1 MKRVFDKAALL
12 LAILAI
18 VVAALN
24 YFTQSYSR
32 QLIFDACHYLDSAQL
47 IVKYFCGDSAI
58 SLAPFNKE
66 LGVQVGNAL
75 NLDGPVLPLIGAI
88 CLIVRQMF
96 GSFLSVENALIISQI
111 VIHGLNTYLVVIASS
126 LLFPRREAA
135 FLSGLLWAIYP
146 AAIFAS
152 GLFLTE
158 ALAATLVL
166 AFACLAFAIA
176 NLHAVMIEPIAATS
190 GSGGAMGRKLFRNL
204 FLLGLVVGIIVL
216 HKSALLPACL
226 LAAAFLMVGL
236 VDSLKNKAKFAGIV
250 LSGVIVVLSG
260 WFVTTKVVSGKGKFM
275 PNRVASEN
283 MALGSDQEVAGWHCM
298 PLPPRTQLGFFSA
311 PLTSLTMSYKS
322 DTPGFL
328 CLELRK
334 IDRLIA
340 HPWNHLRRSILGL
353 SMATQEGWQRLIL
366 VLSAMGIILS
376 SCRVGRD
383 IRGTGALVNS
393 AGVAVAL
400 SLIAGH
406 LLFVPFESI
415 SRYFFS
421 AMPLVTLFASFGLI
435 CIATTGATVP
445 FIVLSTLVIAVA
457 SYGPALFAHS
467 MGDYE
472 TSALVS
478 FIGVM
483 FGWLALLAGVLK
495 LDARA
500 NGADKDDKNSKNLG
514 RYNKGSGMVVAA
526 FITVAFLT
534 VLGTKIFDSGAPAR
548 QYLKTL
554 LPGARVSFKA
564 EHKAV
569 SANLYQGGLLIDL
582 KEPPQEGSLK
592 VFVNGKEVNGKWES
606 FEDKIRSRPFH
617 GTLKS
622 VYETFRDMSGA
633 KYLRTW
639 YFFALDKALLTAGP
653 LQAEVLLTSAANEI
667 GGHFQSNAKHLR
679 APSLTIFSGSKYGEQ
694 GDGRPIDRVTM
705 LAGSGRS
712 FIGDKEPTAKLD
724 AERMHLYLLEA
735 YPSIDAAKVVDF
747 NDCHYVIY

>member
-47 IVKYFCGDSAI
+47 IVKYFCGDGGQSA
-58 SLAPFNKE
+58 FNKDI
-66 LGVQVGNAL
+66 GVQVGNAL

-88 CLIVRQMF
+88 CLAVRQLLGNMI
-96 GSFLSVENALIISQI
+96 SVENALIVSQI
-111 VIHGLNTYLVVIASS
+111 VIHGINTYLVVIASS

-135 FLSGLLWAIYP
+135 FLCGLLWAIYP

-158 ALAATLVL
+158 ALAGTLVL
-166 AFACLAFAIA
+166 SFACLAFSIA
-176 NLHAVMIEPIAATS
+176 NLHAVTREPIAASSDS
-190 GSGGAMGRKLFRNL
+190 GKGMARKLLRNF
-204 FLLGLVVGIIVL
+204 FLLGLVVGFIVL

-226 LAAAFLMVGL
+226 LAGGFLLLGL
-236 VDSLKNKAKFAGIV
+236 VDTIKNKAKFASLIAC
-250 LSGVIVVLSG
+250 GVIVVLSG

-322 DTPGFL
+322 DTPGFM

-353 SMATQEGWQRLIL
+353 SLSTQEGWQRLIL
-366 VLSAMGIILS
+366 VLAAVGIILS
-376 SCRVGRD
+376 ACRSGRD
-383 IRGTGALVNS
+383 LQGTGALVNS
-393 AGVAVAL
+393 TGVVVAL

-421 AMPLVTLFASFGLI
+421 AMPLVTIFSSFGLI

-445 FIVLSTLVIAVA
+445 FVVLSTLVIAVA
-457 SYGPALFAHS
+457 SYGPTLFAHS

-478 FIGVM
+478 FIGVVL
-483 FGWLALLAGVLK
+483 GWIALLVGVLK

-500 NGADKDDKNSKNLG
+500 NGADKDDKQSKALG
-514 RYNKGSGMVVAA
+514 RYNRDSGVMVAA
-526 FITVAFLT
+526 FISIAFFT
-534 VLGTKIFDSGAPAR
+534 VLATKMFDSGAAAR
-548 QYLKTL
+548 QYTKTL
-554 LPGARVSFKA
+554 QPGSKLTFVA
-564 EHKAV
+564 EHKAP
-569 SANLYQGGLLIDL
+569 SAALYQGGLLLDL
-582 KEPPQEGSLK
+582 QEPPPEGALK
-592 VFVNGKEVNGKWES
+592 VFVGGKEIKGKWES
-606 FEDKIRSRPFH
+606 FEDKIRSRQFH

-622 VYETFRDMSGA
+622 VYETFRDMSGT

-639 YFFALDKALLTAGP
+639 YFFALDKSLLTAGP
-653 LQAEVLLTSAANEI
+653 LKAELLVAGAPSTV
-667 GGHFQSNAKHLR
+667 GGHFQSSAKHLR

-705 LAGSGRS
+705 LAGSARS
-712 FIGDKEPTAKLD
+712 FIGEKEPVSKMD

-735 YPSIDAAKVVDF
+735 YPSIDAAKVVDL